1 MSPKKATKRTTK
13 KGSFS
18 AEEIAAMKERARELK
33 SSGDRQDGEKDLLSK
48 IAAMT
53 PADQALAKRLHQLI
67 TAAAPELWP
76 KTWYGFP
83 AYAKNDKIV
92 CFFQPASKFKTRYS
106 TLGFSDTA
114 KLDDG
119 NMWPTSYALIKLT
132 ATEEAKITALVKK
145 AAK

>member
-1 MSPKKATKRTTK
+1 
-13 KGSFS
+13 
-18 AEEIAAMKERARELK
+18 MKERARELK
-33 SSGDRQDGEKDLLSK
+33 ASGDRQDGEKDLLSK

-67 TAAAPELWP
+67 TSAAPELWP

-83 AYAKNDKIV
+83 AYAKNDKII

-132 ATEEAKITALVKK
+132 AAEEAKITALVKK